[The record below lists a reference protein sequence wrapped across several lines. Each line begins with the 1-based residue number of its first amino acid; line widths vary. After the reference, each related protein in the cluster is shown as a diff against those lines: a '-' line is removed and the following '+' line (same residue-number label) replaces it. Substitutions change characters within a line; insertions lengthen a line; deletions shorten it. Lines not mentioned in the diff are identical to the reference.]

1 MNTRQTRRKRSIN
14 SVSNSEPRTSTS
26 SRNLRVS
33 GGISTGVS
41 SCETPRQPT
50 KRVRFSDP
58 GPRLEGNC
66 LGCSTGLTPA
76 MVRTSF
82 EEPDGPT
89 DGIDCTPS
97 RRLRRRSAPLPR
109 SRRSLGSVLPFDSS
123 KSKTVVQFTP
133 LRQILDSRT
142 QRRIRRL
149 GLSDEINQLERE
161 KRESAHYQKSLQALL
176 QERDTLKQELDLVK
190 RNSGTPEHHSPSKE
204 ILGLSPQ
211 SKLEYLESSNSQLRQ
226 EISPSSAVNAEDQ
239 SDGAGTEGDTI
250 IIDSGFE
257 GDTVL
262 MSDSPIMR
270 GLQLPRPSPDDFSH
284 LSLPDPITD
293 ASVQTSLSGHDQDAD
308 LLALSLDLEA
318 ARKEKRDFFTAWR
331 TRLASFPGTTTEP
344 FLQRSSPPPDFFDQI
359 LPTLTE
365 ALTSASDA
373 IGALDAVKQELSSL
387 GFIGSNMDEIISE
400 MRSRFRSA
408 RLQLE
413 RAVPGETPSSSLD
426 NGNTTLSAL
435 VRRVELLVKSLSEE
449 RTRHEGSLG
458 RERALRGQFDTLLIR
473 YETASRK
480 ISDLEESIASSAGDM
495 LHTRMRMQELEREG
509 KEQALGIERL
519 NEALSK
525 YRVEVKSLE
534 KLVTELE
541 QDKAVSTKRH
551 EEQMLQQEKRVADE
565 RSARRVAESA
575 VAERE
580 ARIQELERIVE
591 LNKIRVCDLTAKIE
605 SLEKELKQT
614 VDSSEQQAVE
624 QLQGHQQEVGRMNVH
639 IAELTTYLDTI
650 KSEVDK
656 LRGSNVGLEEQ
667 LRHEMQ
673 ARDDLLEKWAADQAR
688 SFAYMKETVKTERRK
703 AKVRT
708 ANWELKSDELQSDGT
723 NIGSEPITPVS
734 VARFVDVEV
743 GRGKE
748 RRRLDS
754 GIGILTEDELFEG
767 VGIDNDTLPSDP
779 ADL

>member
-1 MNTRQTRRKRSIN
+1 M
-14 SVSNSEPRTSTS
+14 
-26 SRNLRVS
+26 
-33 GGISTGVS
+33 
-41 SCETPRQPT
+41 
-50 KRVRFSDP
+50 
-58 GPRLEGNC
+58 
-66 LGCSTGLTPA
+66 
-76 MVRTSF
+76 
-82 EEPDGPT
+82 
-89 DGIDCTPS
+89 
-97 RRLRRRSAPLPR
+97 
-109 SRRSLGSVLPFDSS
+109 
-123 KSKTVVQFTP
+123 VQFTP

-149 GLSDEINQLERE
+149 GLSNEINQFERE

-176 QERDTLKQELDLVK
+176 QERDTLKQELELAK
-190 RNSGTPEHHSPSKE
+190 RSSGTLEHHSSSKE
-204 ILGLSPQ
+204 TLGLSPQ
-211 SKLEYLESSNSQLRQ
+211 SKLEHLGFPNSQLRQ
-226 EISPSSAVNAEDQ
+226 EISLSTTADAEDQ

-270 GLQLPRPSPDDFSH
+270 GLQLPRPFPDDFSH
-284 LSLPDPITD
+284 LSLPVPNAD
-293 ASVQTSLSGHDQDAD
+293 ASVQTSLSGHDQDAE
-308 LLALSLDLEA
+308 LLDLSLDLEA
-318 ARKEKRDFFTAWR
+318 ARKEKREFFNAWR
-331 TRLASFPGTTTEP
+331 TRLASFPGITTEP
-344 FLQRSSPPPDFFDQI
+344 CLQRSSPPPDFLAQI
-359 LPTLTE
+359 LPTLTG

-387 GFIGSNMDEIISE
+387 GFPGSSMDEIIAE

-449 RTRHEGSLG
+449 RTQHKGSLG

-480 ISDLEESIASSAGDM
+480 ISGLEESIASSAGDM

-534 KLVTELE
+534 KVVTELE
-541 QDKAVSTKRH
+541 EDKTVSIKRH

-565 RSARRVAESA
+565 GNARRVAESA

-580 ARIQELERIVE
+580 ARIQELEGIVE
-591 LNKIRVCDLTAKIE
+591 LNKIRVFDLTAKIE

-614 VDSSEQQAVE
+614 VDSSEQQVVE
-624 QLQGHQQEVGRMNVH
+624 QLQDHQQEVGRMNVH
-639 IAELTTYLDTI
+639 IAELTTYLDTT

-656 LRGSNVGLEEQ
+656 LRESNAGLEEQ
-667 LRHEMQ
+667 LRLEMQ

-708 ANWELKSDELQSDGT
+708 ANWKLRSDELQSDGT

-734 VARFVDVEV
+734 VARFIDVEV

-767 VGIDNDTLPSDP
+767 MGIDNDTLPSDP

>member
-1 MNTRQTRRKRSIN
+1 MI
-14 SVSNSEPRTSTS
+14 
-26 SRNLRVS
+26 
-33 GGISTGVS
+33 
-41 SCETPRQPT
+41 
-50 KRVRFSDP
+50 
-58 GPRLEGNC
+58 
-66 LGCSTGLTPA
+66 
-76 MVRTSF
+76 RTSF
-82 EEPDGPT
+82 GEPDDPT

-97 RRLRRRSAPLPR
+97 RRLRRRSTPLPR
-109 SRRSLGSVLPFDSS
+109 SRRSLDSVLPNDGS

-149 GLSDEINQLERE
+149 GLSNEINQFERE

-176 QERDTLKQELDLVK
+176 QERDTLKQELELAK
-190 RNSGTPEHHSPSKE
+190 RNSGTPERHSPSKE

-211 SKLEYLESSNSQLRQ
+211 SKSEHLESQNSQLRQ
-226 EISPSSAVNAEDQ
+226 EISFSVENTEDQ
-239 SDGAGTEGDTI
+239 SDGADTEGDTI
-250 IIDSGFE
+250 IMGSGFE

-262 MSDSPIMR
+262 MSNSPIMR
-270 GLQLPRPSPDDFSH
+270 GLQLPRSSPDDFSH
-284 LSLPDPITD
+284 LSLPDPSTD
-293 ASVQTSLSGHDQDAD
+293 ASVQTSLSEHDQGAE

-318 ARKEKRDFFTAWR
+318 ARKEKQDLFNAWR
-331 TRLASFPGTTTEP
+331 TRLASFPGAAAESC
-344 FLQRSSPPPDFFDQI
+344 LQRSSPPPDFFDQI
-359 LPTLTE
+359 LPTLTG

-373 IGALDAVKQELSSL
+373 IGALDAVKQELSGL
-387 GFIGSNMDEIISE
+387 GFPGNSTDDIISG
-400 MRSRFRSA
+400 MRSHFRSA

-426 NGNTTLSAL
+426 NGSTTLSAL

-449 RTRHEGSLG
+449 RTRHEGSVG

-473 YETASRK
+473 YETASQK

-509 KEQALGIERL
+509 NEQALGIERL

-541 QDKAVSTKRH
+541 QDKVISAKRH
-551 EEQMLQQEKRVADE
+551 EEQMLQQEKRVAE
-565 RSARRVAESA
+565 EGSARRVAESA
-575 VAERE
+575 LAERQ
-580 ARIQELERIVE
+580 AHVQGLEEIVE
-591 LNKIRVCDLTAKIE
+591 SNRIRVCELTAKIE
-605 SLEKELKQT
+605 TLEKELKQT

-624 QLQGHQQEVGRMNVH
+624 QLQHHQQEVGRMNVH
-639 IAELTTYLDTI
+639 VAELTTYLDTT

-656 LRGSNVGLEEQ
+656 LRQSNAGLEEQ
-667 LRHEMQ
+667 LRLEME

-688 SFAYMKETVKTERRK
+688 SFAYMKETVKAERRK

-754 GIGILTEDELFEG
+754 GIGILTEDELFESE
-767 VGIDNDTLPSDP
+767 GIDNDALPSDP
-779 ADL
+779 AEL

>member
-1 MNTRQTRRKRSIN
+1 MNTRSTRRKRSI
-14 SVSNSEPRTSTS
+14 SSFSNSEPRTSS
-26 SRNLRVS
+26 SCRNPRVP
-33 GGISTGVS
+33 GGTTGVS

-66 LGCSTGLTPA
+66 PGCSTGLTPA
-76 MVRTSF
+76 MIRTSF
-82 EEPDGPT
+82 GEPDDPT

-97 RRLRRRSAPLPR
+97 RRLRRRSTPLPR
-109 SRRSLGSVLPFDSS
+109 SRRSLDSVLPNDGS

-149 GLSDEINQLERE
+149 GLSNEINKFERE

-176 QERDTLKQELDLVK
+176 QERDTLKQELELAK
-190 RNSGTPEHHSPSKE
+190 RNSGTPERHSPSKE

-211 SKLEYLESSNSQLRQ
+211 SKSEHLESQNSQLRQ
-226 EISPSSAVNAEDQ
+226 EISFSSVENTEDQ
-239 SDGAGTEGDTI
+239 SDGADTEGDTI
-250 IIDSGFE
+250 IMGSGFE

-262 MSDSPIMR
+262 MSNSPIMR
-270 GLQLPRPSPDDFSH
+270 GLQLPRSSPDDFSH
-284 LSLPDPITD
+284 LSLPDPSTD
-293 ASVQTSLSGHDQDAD
+293 ASVQTSLSEHDQGAE

-318 ARKEKRDFFTAWR
+318 ARKEKQDLFNAWR
-331 TRLASFPGTTTEP
+331 TRLASFPGAAAESC
-344 FLQRSSPPPDFFDQI
+344 LQRSSPPPDFFDQI
-359 LPTLTE
+359 LPTLTG

-373 IGALDAVKQELSSL
+373 IGALDAVKQELSGL
-387 GFIGSNMDEIISE
+387 GFPGNSTDDIISG
-400 MRSRFRSA
+400 MRSHFRSA

-426 NGNTTLSAL
+426 NGSATLSAL

-449 RTRHEGSLG
+449 RTRHEGSVG

-473 YETASRK
+473 YETASQK

-509 KEQALGIERL
+509 NEQALGIERL

-541 QDKAVSTKRH
+541 QDKVISAKRH
-551 EEQMLQQEKRVADE
+551 EEQMLQQEKRVAE
-565 RSARRVAESA
+565 EGSARRVAESA
-575 VAERE
+575 LAERQ
-580 ARIQELERIVE
+580 AHVQGLEEIVE
-591 LNKIRVCDLTAKIE
+591 SNRIRVCELTAKIE
-605 SLEKELKQT
+605 TLEKELKQT

-624 QLQGHQQEVGRMNVH
+624 QLQHHQQEVGRMNVH
-639 IAELTTYLDTI
+639 VAELTTYLDTT

-656 LRGSNVGLEEQ
+656 LRQSNAGLEEQ
-667 LRHEMQ
+667 LRLEME

-688 SFAYMKETVKTERRK
+688 SFAYMKETVKAERRK

-754 GIGILTEDELFEG
+754 GIGILTEDELFESE
-767 VGIDNDTLPSDP
+767 GIDNDALPSDP
-779 ADL
+779 AEL

>member
-1 MNTRQTRRKRSIN
+1 MNTRQTRRKRSI
-14 SVSNSEPRTSTS
+14 SSISNSEPRTSTS
-26 SRNLRVS
+26 CRSPRVS
-33 GGISTGVS
+33 GGTAPVP
-41 SCETPRQPT
+41 SCETPRQQT

-58 GPRLEGNC
+58 GPRLEGHC
-66 LGCSTGLTPA
+66 PGCSTGLTPA
-76 MVRTSF
+76 LIRTSF
-82 EEPDGPT
+82 EEPDDPT
-89 DGIDCTPS
+89 NGIDCTPS
-97 RRLRRRSAPLPR
+97 RRLRRRSTPLAQ
-109 SRRSLGSVLPFDSS
+109 SRRSLESVLPIDGS

-149 GLSDEINQLERE
+149 GLSTEINQFERE
-161 KRESAHYQKSLQALL
+161 KRESAHYQKSLRALL
-176 QERDTLKQELDLVK
+176 QERDTLKQELELAK
-190 RNSGTPEHHSPSKE
+190 GNSGTPEYHSPRKE
-204 ILGLSPQ
+204 ILQLSPR
-211 SKLEYLESSNSQLRQ
+211 SKLEHLESQNSQLRQ
-226 EISPSSAVNAEDQ
+226 DTSFSAIKNADDQ
-239 SDGAGTEGDTI
+239 SDGADTEGDTI
-250 IIDSGFE
+250 ILDNGFE

-270 GLQLPRPSPDDFSH
+270 GLQLSRQSPDDLSC
-284 LSLPDPITD
+284 LSLPDPRTD
-293 ASVQTSLSGHDQDAD
+293 ASVQTSLSGNDQSAEF
-308 LLALSLDLEA
+308 LALSLDLEA
-318 ARKEKRDFFTAWR
+318 ARKEKRDLFNAWR
-331 TRLASFPGTTTEP
+331 TRLASFSETATEP
-344 FLQRSSPPPDFFDQI
+344 CLQRSSPPPDFFDQI
-359 LPTLTE
+359 LPTLTG

-373 IGALDAVKQELSSL
+373 IGALDAVKQELSGL
-387 GFIGSNMDEIISE
+387 GFPGSSMDEIISE

-435 VRRVELLVKSLSEE
+435 VRRVELLVKSLSDE

-458 RERALRGQFDTLLIR
+458 RERALRGQFDNLLIR
-473 YETASRK
+473 YETASTK

-525 YRVEVKSLE
+525 YRVEVKTLE
-534 KLVTELE
+534 NLVTELE
-541 QDKAVSTKRH
+541 QDKAVSATRH
-551 EEQMLQQEKRVADE
+551 EEQMLRQEKRVAE
-565 RSARRVAESA
+565 EKSARRVAESA
-575 VAERE
+575 IAERE
-580 ARIQELERIVE
+580 ARIQELEGSVE
-591 LNKIRVCDLTAKIE
+591 SNKIRVCDLAAKIE
-605 SLEKELKQT
+605 ALEKELKQT
-614 VDSSEQQAVE
+614 VDSHEQQAVE
-624 QLQGHQQEVGRMNVH
+624 QLQHHQQEVGRMNVR
-639 IAELTTYLDTI
+639 IAELTTYLDAT
-650 KSEVDK
+650 KSEADK
-656 LRGSNVGLEEQ
+656 LRRSNAGLEEQ
-667 LRHEMQ
+667 LRLEVE

-688 SFAYMKETVKTERRK
+688 SYAYMKETVKAERRK

-754 GIGILTEDELFEG
+754 GIGILTSDELFES
-767 VGIDNDTLPSDP
+767 VGIDNNPLPSDP